1 MVWHSALYLLGLGC
15 FSFIFRIHAVFFL
28 SCQFGVIP
36 TGVRL
41 FFFYFLIFFKMQT
54 WTRRFEL
61 GIGYG
66 SKKKR
71 NFVVCAGTGAGSVDI
86 PYFDSHLHCC
96 GECPG
101 RRGGG
106 VNEKVSECTEK
117 ENW

>member
-1 MVWHSALYLLGLGC
+1 MGPRGVFSLEKESGGVEGATHTCPLVVWYSALYLQGSSVFLFLLV
-15 FSFIFRIHAVFFL
+15 SFYA
-28 SCQFGVIP
+28 
-36 TGVRL
+36 
-41 FFFYFLIFFKMQT
+41 
-54 WTRRFEL
+54 
-61 GIGYG
+61 YG
-66 SKKKR
+66 SKKK
-71 NFVVCAGTGAGSVDI
+71 GAGSVDI